1 MIAIN
6 AGDLN
11 GRQKEDGAMSDLQG
25 ASHPQRKE
33 QIGIADLAFVAFI
46 IIITATAVILTLT
59 QTYLQNPK

>member
-1 MIAIN
+1 
-6 AGDLN
+6 
-11 GRQKEDGAMSDLQG
+11 MSDLQG
-25 ASHPQRKE
+25 ASYRQRKE